1 MTKPIRGK
9 VARVLNTREIA
20 INVGVEDGVTVGMY
34 FDVMDLQYEDVRD
47 PDTDEVLGSIERPKV
62 KVKIIHVQEK
72 LSLATTYRKE
82 RVNTGGSFMPLGPFA
97 RYLMPPNWVTR
108 YETLSRIEE
117 ARDVLDEEESYVKT
131 GDPVVQVIEK
141 IDTKRKVLTEDTE
154 ALNPAIED

>member
-34 FDVMDLQYEDVRD
+34 FEVMDLQYEDIKD

-62 KVKIIHVQEK
+62 RVKVIHVQEK

-82 RVNTGGSFMPLGPFA
+82 RVNTGGNFLSLGPFA
-97 RYLMPPNWVTR
+97 RSLMPPNWVTR
-108 YETLSRIEE
+108 YETLRKIEE
-117 ARDVLDEEESYVKT
+117 NRDVLDEEDSYVKI
-131 GDPVVQVIEK
+131 GDPVVQVIED
-141 IDTKRKVLTEDTE
+141 INTEGKVLTENTG
-154 ALNPAIED
+154 ALNPTTED